1 MDKLQLSYFLDCG
14 HVVEK
19 EVKGK
24 SEVRKS
30 FTKLFY
36 KDSNEYVNYVKGK
49 ACSIFLKHHQAH
61 SGTSHLSQHISV
73 CSKFKSSNSNDS
85 PETSRTSTGKQG
97 KVTNFFSKK
106 FIPQTAKTKLTAA
119 CVEFVCRDM
128 QPLKTVEGKG
138 LVKLVQSAIKIGA
151 TYGNLEAKTL
161 LPSRNTVQRKIILK
175 AKAVERDT
183 VEAIKFAIQKD
194 SI

>member
-1 MDKLQLSYFLDCG
+1 MDKLQLFNFLDCG

-24 SEVRKS
+24 SEVWKF

-36 KDSNEYVNYVKGK
+36 KDSNEYVNYVKCK
-49 ACSIFLKHHQAH
+49 ACSIFLEHHQAH

-85 PETSRTSTGKQG
+85 PETPRTSKQG

-106 FIPQTAKTKLTAA
+106 SIPQTAKTKLTAA
-119 CVEFVCRDM
+119 CVEFVCCDM
-128 QPLKTVEGKG
+128 QP
-138 LVKLVQSAIKIGA
+138 
-151 TYGNLEAKTL
+151 
-161 LPSRNTVQRKIILK
+161 
-175 AKAVERDT
+175 
-183 VEAIKFAIQKD
+183 
-194 SI
+194 